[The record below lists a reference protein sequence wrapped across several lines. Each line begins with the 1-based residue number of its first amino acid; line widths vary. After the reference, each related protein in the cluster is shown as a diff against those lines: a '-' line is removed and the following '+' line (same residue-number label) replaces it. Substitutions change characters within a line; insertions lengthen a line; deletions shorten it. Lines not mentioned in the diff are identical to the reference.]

1 MKQKYIMQPNAL
13 EYIGNFDTLSVK
25 EKTVSE
31 PYPLHWHNF
40 FEIEMIMD
48 GEGVQTLNGTDYPL
62 RRGCVTLLSPTDFHA
77 VNPSAENPLHLYNIM
92 FHESML
98 SDAFFNALASHAEN
112 TILYLS
118 ENEFA
123 ELTDLHR
130 ILKNEYQKEDAYKSE
145 FLHNALEC
153 IIILLSR
160 KLNFVQET
168 HGEPQKNDIQKAV
181 LYMQLH
187 FKEHPTLAETAESVH
202 LHPNYFSQRFKEVTK
217 KTYSAYLTHLRLS
230 YAKKLL
236 GSTGLTV
243 TEICFASGFTSLSNF
258 LKVFR
263 DNTGITPS
271 AYRETHSR
279 R

>member
-1 MKQKYIMQPNAL
+1 MQFNAM
-13 EYIGNFDTLSVK
+13 EYIGNFDTLSLN
-25 EKTVSE
+25 ERTVSA
-31 PYPLHWHNF
+31 PCLLHWHDF
-40 FEIEMIMD
+40 FEIEMIVD

-77 VNPSAENPLHLYNIM
+77 VRPSAENPLHLYNIM
-92 FHESML
+92 FHESVL
-98 SDAFFNALASHAEN
+98 SDAFFGALTSHTEN
-112 TILYLS
+112 TIFYAS
-118 ENEFA
+118 EDEFSEMA
-123 ELTDLHR
+123 DIYR
-130 ILKNEYQKEDAYKSE
+130 ILQNEYQKDETYKND
-145 FLHNALEC
+145 FLNNALEC
-153 IIILLSR
+153 FIILLSR
-160 KLNFVQET
+160 KLNLLKEM

-217 KTYSAYLTHLRLS
+217 KTYSAYLTQLRLS

-236 GSTGLTV
+236 GSTNLSV

-258 LKVFR
+258 MKVFR
-263 DNTGITPS
+263 DNTGITPT